1 MSFLTGLKLAS
12 TFSEAA
18 EVTKSLAKGVQ
29 ASGKSSVGDA
39 LKLKGLSHISDA
51 AKASGGWKKGFTTSG
66 GRKAMAEG
74 VGKAAPSLGAGAA
87 YAAGAKKAYN
97 KVTEDNQPQG
107 YY

>member
-1 MSFLTGLKLAS
+1 MSFLTGFKLAS

-51 AKASGGWKKGFTTSG
+51 AKASGGWGKAFSTKG

-74 VGKAAPSLGAGAA
+74 VGKAAPSIGVGGA
-87 YAAGAKKAYN
+87 YAAGAKKVYD
-97 KVTEDNQPQG
+97 KTTENQQQG